1 MIRLATHEDL
11 GALLVLAEQ
20 MHGESRFARR
30 RFSLDKMA
38 RLFATLIDSE
48 DGLVL
53 VAERNG
59 EVVGGFAGYVAED
72 WFGPEK
78 TSGDFGMFVSPD
90 RRGGVAAMAMLK
102 AYRTW
107 AQSRGVAQPEAGI
120 TTGVHLEATTRLYE
134 AAGFHPIG
142 TVFEFRGD

>member
-1 MIRLATHEDL
+1 MIRPATHDDL

-59 EVVGGFAGYVAED
+59 EIVGGFAGYVAED
-72 WFGPEK
+72 WFGPDRM
-78 TSGDFGMFVSPD
+78 SGDFGLFVDPRS
-90 RRGGVAAMAMLK
+90 RGLSTAAGLIKGYVA
-102 AYRTW
+102 W
-107 AQSRGVAQPEAGI
+107 AQARGVAQPEVGI
-120 TTGVHLEATTRLYE
+120 STGVHTETTTRLYE
-134 AAGFHPIG
+134 ALGFERIG
-142 TVFEFRGD
+142 NLLAYREQ

>member
-1 MIRLATHEDL
+1 MIRPATHDDL

-38 RLFATLIDSE
+38 RLFTTLIDSE

-59 EVVGGFAGYVAED
+59 EIVGGFAGYVAED
-72 WFGPEK
+72 WFGPDLM
-78 TSGDFGMFVSPD
+78 SGDFGLFISEQA
-90 RRGGVAAMAMLK
+90 RGGSTAARLIKTYSA
-102 AYRTW
+102 W
-107 AQSRGVAQPEAGI
+107 ARSRGAQPEAGI
-120 TTGVHLEATTRLYE
+120 STGVHTETTTRLYE
-134 AAGFHPIG
+134 ALGYERIG
-142 TVFEFRGD
+142 ILLAYREQ